1 MSIISGIFPSEIV
14 DIDESGLPIYDRA
27 VDEEYFAKY
36 HSEFLSNGVY
46 ANPSNNFQVMANEL
60 MKLKLKAGSCF
71 INGYY
76 AYDNFDGEITLE
88 PASSDLNRIDRIVT
102 RLDRINRK
110 ISIEVKKGAYGTT
123 SYSAPSLQRDDDIWE
138 LGLADVLVKKGTTQ
152 IVQAN
157 ITDLRAIQEYCGYVY
172 NPMQNIDTTDL
183 FAQYDNSFEVWFQH
197 VKEQL
202 STDAAGNL
210 QKQIDTHTSQLGEV
224 VQQIDSLPIP
234 KPNLLRNSSAE
245 YGGWGSTAGWF
256 ANTISG
262 SIVHNLTSYAPE
274 VLSGYRAFKMSS
286 LQTSEGYI
294 STEQDV
300 DKAYLKP
307 KSSTKYVLSAYVK
320 TTSADTEAYISFS
333 SETKYG
339 GTLDTFKSG
348 SVTGAMTDWARI
360 TVEFTPGLL
369 EKGVV
374 KLHFKGKGSV
384 LFDNVKLEEKA
395 LSDWCMSEDDLIEIQ
410 SRIQNRKTLV
420 IRRTANLTGTQEIG
434 LGFRPK
440 FVRIIASL
448 AVTSGSTY
456 DSEGTFTLEKD
467 GTSSQFVMFKYGSVS
482 TAPNYYSNNIIVL
495 HSGNTYNMAS
505 LTSITEVGFVL
516 AWSASGV
523 LPTGDIIF
531 KVEAIE

>member
-197 VKEQL
+197 VKDQL

-210 QKQIDTHTSQLGEV
+210 QKQIDTHTSQLSDFMDFLNNGGAIMSTLSFNNVSVDEDKISTTKPWLSLGFNTTKGV
-224 VQQIDSLPIP
+224 IMENNCVRPFAALNDQLYLGISNVRWKGIYAKGVYADEFYVGNTSVKLDDYHGKAIVYDQSTTIIFDLTTVSNRGTYLVHIDLNQNP
-234 KPNLLRNSSAE
+234 
-245 YGGWGSTAGWF
+245 GGSYYYQSTYTAIIAHTLTFNGSKLVERLELFPLAATEALVAGWTLCW
-256 ANTISG
+256 ATTGNRDKDINAIGSCHLKRSKLSNTTADDMVRNV
-262 SIVHNLTSYAPE
+262 SIIQ
-274 VLSGYRAFKMSS
+274 LS
-286 LQTSEGYI
+286 
-294 STEQDV
+294 
-300 DKAYLKP
+300 
-307 KSSTKYVLSAYVK
+307 
-320 TTSADTEAYISFS
+320 
-333 SETKYG
+333 
-339 GTLDTFKSG
+339 
-348 SVTGAMTDWARI
+348 
-360 TVEFTPGLL
+360 
-369 EKGVV
+369 
-374 KLHFKGKGSV
+374 KL
-384 LFDNVKLEEKA
+384 
-395 LSDWCMSEDDLIEIQ
+395 
-410 SRIQNRKTLV
+410 
-420 IRRTANLTGTQEIG
+420 
-434 LGFRPK
+434 
-440 FVRIIASL
+440 
-448 AVTSGSTY
+448 
-456 DSEGTFTLEKD
+456 
-467 GTSSQFVMFKYGSVS
+467 
-482 TAPNYYSNNIIVL
+482 
-495 HSGNTYNMAS
+495 
-505 LTSITEVGFVL
+505 
-516 AWSASGV
+516 
-523 LPTGDIIF
+523 
-531 KVEAIE
+531 